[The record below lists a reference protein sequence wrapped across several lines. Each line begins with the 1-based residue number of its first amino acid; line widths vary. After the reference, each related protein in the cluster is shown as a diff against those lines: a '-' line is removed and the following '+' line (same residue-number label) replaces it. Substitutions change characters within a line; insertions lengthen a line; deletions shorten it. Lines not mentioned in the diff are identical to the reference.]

1 MTVAQF
7 QEVNRINTTTP
18 DTVERLGWI
27 VCHIY
32 NLTEAVVNVLEPKS
46 FLRYVRKIEKQMTT
60 KPSRWQRI
68 LLQTDATKITL
79 GQFIE
84 CQHWLKND
92 AIAALDLVAASLLLK
107 RGNHKADAIRMK
119 ERPFNQVL
127 PKVLLFIE
135 SMNGMIGNYKGLFE
149 PVEKVEGEEVKPEK
163 LHPFI
168 DRYGWIYSAK
178 ELAAYEGITLEQSY
192 TLPIIQAFNGLSY
205 LKAKQSYDKAQAKK

>member
-7 QEVNRINTTTP
+7 QKVNEINTTTP

-32 NLTEAVVNVLEPKS
+32 GLTEAKVNAMEPKP
-46 FLRYVRKIEKQMTT
+46 FLKLLSKIEKQMTA
-60 KPSRWQRI
+60 KPYRWQRI
-68 LLQTDATKITL
+68 KIQIDATKITL

-107 RGNHKADAIRMK
+107 RGNHKADAIKMK
-119 ERPFNQVL
+119 QRPFNQVL
-127 PKVLLFIE
+127 PKVQVFIE
-135 SMNGMIGNYKGLFE
+135 SMNSMIGNYKGLFE
-149 PVEKVEGEEVKPEK
+149 VTEPVEGEEPEK

-178 ELAAYEGITLEQSY
+178 ELAAYECITLEQAY

>member
-1 MTVAQF
+1 MTA
-7 QEVNRINTTTP
+7 
-18 DTVERLGWI
+18 
-27 VCHIY
+27 
-32 NLTEAVVNVLEPKS
+32 
-46 FLRYVRKIEKQMTT
+46 
-60 KPSRWQRI
+60 KPNRWQRI

-84 CQHWLKND
+84 CQHWLKSD

-119 ERPFNQVL
+119 QRPFNQVL
-127 PKVLLFIE
+127 PKVMQFIE
-135 SMNGMIGNYKGLFE
+135 SMNGMISNYKGLFE
-149 PVEKVEGEEVKPEK
+149 VTEKVEGEEEEK

-178 ELAAYEGITLEQSY
+178 ELAAYECITLEQAY

-205 LKAKQSYDKAQAKK
+205 LKAKQSFDKAQAKK

>member
-7 QEVNRINTTTP
+7 QKVNEINTTTP

-32 NLTEAVVNVLEPKS
+32 NLTEAAVNAMEPKA
-46 FLRYVRKIEKQMTT
+46 FLRYVKKIERKMST
-60 KPSRWQRI
+60 KPSWRHI
-68 LLQTDATKITL
+68 KLQTDATKITL

-84 CQHWLKND
+84 CQHWLKSD

-127 PKVLLFIE
+127 PKVQLFIE
-135 SMNGMIGNYKGLFE
+135 SMNGMISNYKGLFE
-149 PVEKVEGEEVKPEK
+149 VTEPVEGEEPEK

-168 DRYGWIYSAK
+168 ERYGWIYSAK